1 MMRSIYPY
9 SIVITRSSKHAS
21 MHDSLQMI
29 VEDCERS
36 LNCKQ
41 EGLSE
46 LRQTL
51 SFTEL
56 RVGGSLAQRDF
67 CTQACIL
74 FGFFTRLASLITLW
88 YPLFH
93 TLVSC
98 LPHSTLWYPL
108 FHTLVSYL
116 FNFGIL
122 SSTLWYPPAGI
133 AFWLLHAG
141 FAFFFGFFTQ
151 AASLFGCV
159 TRRHR
164 FFAFARRL
172 ASFLAFSRGLHLWSH
187 FGIPSSTLWY
197 PLFHTLVS
205 SLPHFGIP
213 SSTLWYPL
221 FHTLVSPLP
230 HFGLF
235 NLVSSLPRHEW
246 RCSSRSKTGI
256 P

>member
-1 MMRSIYPY
+1 M
-9 SIVITRSSKHAS
+9 TTSSWLLTVAS
-21 MHDSLQMI
+21 FF
-29 VEDCERS
+29 
-36 LNCKQ
+36 
-41 EGLSE
+41 GF
-46 LRQTL
+46 
-51 SFTEL
+51 FTQAAL
-56 RVGGSLAQRDF
+56 LFDF
-67 CTQACIL
+67 CTQDCIF

-164 FFAFARRL
+164 FLAFAQ
-172 ASFLAFSRGLHLWSH
+172 ACIAFW
-187 FGIPSSTLWY
+187 
-197 PLFHTLVS
+197 LFHHACIVCIHTLVS
-205 SLPHFGIP
+205 PLPHFGIP

-221 FHTLVSPLP
+221 FH
-230 HFGLF
+230 F
-235 NLVSSLPRHEW
+235 
-246 RCSSRSKTGI
+246 GI
-256 P
+256 PRLAGPFMGRHCTASTASNEIS